1 MVIYSSQT
9 KSHQPRTALL
19 NEASFMSEKKVFS
32 SSTETDS
39 PNSIESALARLET
52 IVTDIESEPPP
63 LEILMERYEEG
74 VQLLKICQEKLMVA
88 EERIEMIT
96 RNARGEATLQPL
108 SE

>member
-9 KSHQPRTALL
+9 KSHQQRTTLL
-19 NEASFMSEKKVFS
+19 NEASFMSEKKVFPP
-32 SSTETDS
+32 STAIGS
-39 PNSIESALARLET
+39 QNSIESALARLET
-52 IVTDIESEPPP
+52 IVADIESEPPP
-63 LEILMERYEEG
+63 LETLMERYEEG

-96 RNARGEATLQPL
+96 RNARGEATLKPL